1 MDTRGLFI
9 LTLVLNG
16 LGLIAPCEDTD
27 WHGTDFVTHVRHMG
41 NSLPVP

>member
-16 LGLIAPCEDTD
+16 LGLIAPCEDT
-27 WHGTDFVTHVRHMG
+27 GMG
-41 NSLPVP
+41 LTV